1 MCTVHRAADRDSIA
15 LAYMQPV
22 YATHY
27 QAMKSSVNRLWITT
41 FIRSDNWRKAKPS
54 TWYILKNYIYTCVS
68 IRVYK
73 YRIRTMYISLLL
85 LLITC
90 MHQCCPIF
98 LTPRP
103 KIEIVLLAA
112 DRTSELQSSDQD
124 LLNIINCMHCGT
136 LWVVT
141 TLNSLSLTRRWNWM
155 FGSHCQTLRHAVP
168 VTSF

>member
-1 MCTVHRAADRDSIA
+1 
-15 LAYMQPV
+15 
-22 YATHY
+22 
-27 QAMKSSVNRLWITT
+27 
-41 FIRSDNWRKAKPS
+41 
-54 TWYILKNYIYTCVS
+54 
-68 IRVYK
+68 
-73 YRIRTMYISLLL
+73 MYISLLL

-112 DRTSELQSSDQD
+112 DRTSELQSSDQE

-168 VTSF
+168 VRLLHFSTNCKIHRFGGPLKVGGRG